1 MAQKEIALVVASKPP
16 LHFSVNNAKLT
27 KHTASFSL
35 PAGHTCP
42 GADQCLAK
50 RDLNTGRIVDGPKQ
64 TVRCFAAS
72 MEVARPNLARALDR
86 NIKALRE
93 AKTEDKMADL
103 IQQSLRHERL
113 ADYSSIRIH
122 VHGDFFSATYFRAW
136 AKVARQNPQRLF
148 YAYTKSLPIWIAN
161 FEAVPLNMLIVA
173 SHGGKFDHMI
183 KAYDLRSAR
192 WVMHPEEAEELRLP
206 IDKDESLVVNPKI
219 KHFALLL
226 HGTQPAGTEASLAI
240 RRLRRE
246 NVSFSYSR
254 MAKKNKK
261 R

>member
-1 MAQKEIALVVASKPP
+1 
-16 LHFSVNNAKLT
+16 
-27 KHTASFSL
+27 
-35 PAGHTCP
+35 
-42 GADQCLAK
+42 
-50 RDLNTGRIVDGPKQ
+50 
-64 TVRCFAAS
+64 

-103 IQQSLRHERL
+103 IQQSLRYVAEV
-113 ADYSSIRIH
+113 YSSIRIH

-161 FEAVPLNMLIVA
+161 FEAVPSNMLIVA

-206 IDKDESLVVNPKI
+206 IDKDESLVVNPDVQ
-219 KHFALLL
+219 HFALLI
-226 HGTQPAGTEASLAI
+226 HGTQPPGTEASLAI

-246 NVSFSYSR
+246 NVSFTYSR
-254 MAKKNKK
+254 MQKKNKK

>member
-16 LHFSVNNAKLT
+16 LHFSVDNAKLA

-50 RDLNTGRIVDGPKQ
+50 RDLNTGKIVDGPKQ

-93 AKTEDKMADL
+93 AKTEDKMAAL
-103 IQQSLRHERL
+103 IQQSLRYVAEV
-113 ADYSSIRIH
+113 YSSIRIH

-136 AKVARQNPQRLF
+136 AKVATNNPQRLF

-161 FEAVPLNMLIVA
+161 FEAVPSNMLIVA
-173 SHGGKFDHMI
+173 SYGGKFDHMI

-206 IDKDESLVVNPKI
+206 IDKDESLVVNPDI

-226 HGTQPAGTEASLAI
+226 HGSQPPGTEASLAI

-246 NVSFSYSR
+246 NVSFTYSR
-254 MAKKNKK
+254 AQKKNNK